1 MGHAIHFLERL
12 QERIA
17 DHQIQRALGLYYSS
31 DRARFLIEYVLGQSL
46 PEGQRVALA
55 LESDPETPYVVATGD
70 GRMVTCL
77 GAGMQPRDLIV
88 ISFVDLE
95 RAQHV
100 YAQTMR
106 LKPEWEAVQARDP
119 GRKALSLIWNDAAGL
134 TRSTFRGLL
143 FLRPWLRRELVSRAF
158 DVLSE
163 LDSARDEMTEV
174 FSLMRKIRKLLKEN
188 RGRAYK
194 ARFLACNTLDAGRA
208 LSRNVWAKAWGMTHS
223 LMLACA
229 EDTPGLLRTL
239 TRVPHCES
247 LPLSSQ
253 PGFGWPVAQLALWP
267 FFIRGVWLWA
277 QCEGD
282 ALRDAERGLQRGR
295 TFLEFAY
302 QTCGLAVMSLR
313 GGSIGQ
319 DARSL
324 LQSAASLSVPGE
336 AEVRTHYFQTYART
350 ALRVADHHPDLLPFI
365 NQSRETITSIGR
377 SVLSDITRRPPEK
390 ISADDPTLAS
400 AMTFAPVS
408 LQLPSNAVAHLP
420 LSAVEWLASATA
432 EDFYLPD
439 PFYDALHAWVPNNLS
454 EIFDP
459 TPPDES
465 TNTDT
470 QKSKKNLKPTKYPP
484 QHSPPLPPALAATT
498 PAPALLA
505 KNTKPAACAP
515 DASHLNT

>member
-31 DRARFLIEYVLGQSL
+31 DRARFLIEYILGQPL

-158 DVLSE
+158 EVLIE
-163 LDSARDEMTEV
+163 LDNARDEMAEV
-174 FSLMRKIRKLLKEN
+174 FTLMRKIKKLLKES
-188 RGRAYK
+188 RGREYRVRLL
-194 ARFLACNTLDAGRA
+194 ARNTLDAGHA

-229 EDTPGLLRTL
+229 EDTPALLRTL
-239 TRVPHCES
+239 TRVQHCES

-253 PGFGWPVAQLALWP
+253 PGFGWPVAQLGLWP
-267 FFIRGVWLWA
+267 FFVRGVWLWA

-282 ALRDAERGLQRGR
+282 ALRDAERGLRQGR

-302 QTCGLAVMSLR
+302 QTCGLAVMALR

-324 LQSAASLSVPGE
+324 LQDATSLSVPGE
-336 AEVRTHYFQTYART
+336 AEPRTRYLQTYART
-350 ALRVADHHPDLLPFI
+350 ALKTIDHAPDLLPFI
-365 NQSRETITSIGR
+365 TQSRQSIPSIGR
-377 SVLSDITRRPPEK
+377 SVLADITRRPPEK
-390 ISADDPTLAS
+390 ISADNATLAS
-400 AMTFAPVS
+400 AMTFAPLS
-408 LQLPSNAVAHLP
+408 LQLPSSSVALLP
-420 LSAVEWLASATA
+420 LSTIEWLASATA

-439 PFYDALHAWVPNNLS
+439 PFCDALHAWVPNNLS

-459 TPPDES
+459 TPPDDPE
-465 TNTDT
+465 DA
-470 QKSKKNLKPTKYPP
+470 QKSKKKSKTDKP
-484 QHSPPLPPALAATT
+484 PPAT
-498 PAPALLA
+498 PPSASPRIGRNEPCPCGSG
-505 KNTKPAACAP
+505 KKHKACCLHA
-515 DASHLNT
+515 